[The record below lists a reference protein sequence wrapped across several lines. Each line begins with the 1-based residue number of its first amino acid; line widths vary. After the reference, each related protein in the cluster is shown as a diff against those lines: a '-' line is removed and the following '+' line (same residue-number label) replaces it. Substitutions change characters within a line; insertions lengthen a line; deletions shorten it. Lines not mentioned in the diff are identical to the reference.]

1 MTNPNTP
8 ESGVEDSSNTG
19 GYPLISKSNRLL
31 EQYDE
36 YLPLGQL
43 FPGLFL
49 IFGVLGCSVIIVGFY
64 SVLQSAPPSGAVSF
78 TVQNYL
84 DFLTSSFYVSIF
96 LESFLI
102 GILVTVGCIAVAFP
116 LAYKIAFMESE
127 YKNFYLIL
135 CVLPF
140 WINLVVRTYAWQLV
154 FTRNGVINYVLMDLL
169 GLIDQ
174 PLQLLFTDYAVFVG
188 LLHVF
193 LPFAIIPLYTSIDNI
208 DQSHIEAA
216 KDLGSNNLQAFYEV
230 TLPQALPG
238 IGASSI
244 IVFVLAAGSF
254 VIPDLLGGSNVVM
267 IGNIIADMFTVN
279 FSWGLGSAM
288 AIMFTFTILVIVYIY
303 NRVLGLEE
311 LYGTSGGEA

>member
-1 MTNPNTP
+1 MSNPNTP
-8 ESGVEDSSNTG
+8 ESSVKETSDTQGHP
-19 GYPLISKSNRLL
+19 YISKGNRLM

-49 IFGVLGCSVIIVGFY
+49 VFGVLGGSVAIVVFY
-64 SVLQSAPPSGAVSF
+64 SLLTSAPPSGELSF

-84 DFLTSSFYVSIF
+84 DFLTNGFYVSVF
-96 LESFLI
+96 LESFLLGFI
-102 GILVTVGCIAVAFP
+102 VTVGCLAVAFP
-116 LAYKIAFMESE
+116 LAYKIAFMESD
-127 YKNFYLIL
+127 YKNLFLIL
-135 CVLPF
+135 CILPF
-140 WINLVVRTYAWQLV
+140 WINLVVRTYAWQLI
-154 FTRNGVINYVLMDLL
+154 FTQNGIINYILVDMLGVIDE
-169 GLIDQ
+169 
-174 PLQLLFTDYAVFVG
+174 PLQLLFTDFAVFIG

-208 DQSHIEAA
+208 DRSHIEAA

-244 IVFVLAAGSF
+244 IVFVLASGSF
-254 VIPDLLGGSNVVM
+254 VIPDLLGGSKVPM

-279 FSWGLGSAM
+279 FSWELGG
-288 AIMFTFTILVIVYIY
+288 AIAIVFTVTILVIVYIY

-311 LYGTSGGEA
+311 LYGPSGGEA